1 MRRVD
6 TRSLRWLGVLVPLAA
21 WGGWELVRALWWGQP
36 LLAAADWVELLLIGG
51 GATWFAS
58 WVAAHLERHEAEIR
72 RRSDHL
78 EALRAAG
85 LALTTELELDKV
97 LQQVVDQGRL
107 LVGAQYSALVVLGAD
122 GRSIRCTPRAWRRG
136 RTVWG
141 LVGWEGRVLPI
152 PSGWKRRLGPRKSA
166 P

>member
-78 EALRAAG
+78 EALRSAG

-97 LQQVVDQGRL
+97 LDKVVVVVVD
-107 LVGAQYSALVVLGAD
+107 
-122 GRSIRCTPRAWRRG
+122 IRKTF
-136 RTVWG
+136 
-141 LVGWEGRVLPI
+141 L
-152 PSGWKRRLGPRKSA
+152 S
-166 P
+166 